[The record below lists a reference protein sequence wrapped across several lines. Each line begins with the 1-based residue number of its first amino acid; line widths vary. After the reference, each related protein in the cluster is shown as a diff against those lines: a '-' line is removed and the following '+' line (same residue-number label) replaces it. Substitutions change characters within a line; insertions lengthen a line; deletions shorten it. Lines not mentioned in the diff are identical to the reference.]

1 MKIVICASEAAPY
14 AKSGG
19 LGDVMEALPT
29 ALSRI
34 QGNEVW
40 LFLPYYNKI
49 KSNTAYE
56 TEQVAQFRVQMGWRQ
71 QYAGLRKLTDCP
83 RGFQVYFIDNDYYF
97 GTRTGAIYGDM
108 DDGERFAYFSKACL
122 DAMIAL
128 EFTPDVIQCN
138 DWQTGMIPVYLKA
151 SYRNTALK
159 NTRCMYTIHNIEY
172 QGWAN
177 ANFFDDIL
185 GLPWEY
191 RGCMDMNGSV
201 NMMKGAIETA
211 DLVTT
216 VSETYARELMYP
228 YYAHGLD
235 GILARN
241 AWKLSGITN
250 GIDTGIFDPETD
262 RNLPAHYSAAQIQP
276 GKAAC
281 KKAIQKELGLPQEP
295 DVPLMIMIT
304 RLVGHKGLDL
314 LCYVARRL
322 MWEENAQLILIGTG
336 EPQYETF
343 FRDLQAQFPDQVSA
357 QITFNVGLAARVY
370 AAGDIYLMPSKSEP
384 CGLSQMNAM
393 RYGTVPV
400 VHATG
405 GLKDTV
411 PPCDE
416 NGEGGLG
423 FTFQSYN
430 ADDFFAA
437 IVRALDLYNDHPE
450 KFRALQHTDMIQ
462 DFSWDVPAGK
472 YMELFE
478 KMLSW

>member
-1 MKIVICASEAAPY
+1 MRIAVCASEGAPY

-19 LGDVMEALPT
+19 LGDVMEALPA

-34 QGNEVW
+34 EGNEVA

-49 KSNTAYE
+49 KANANYE
-56 TEQVAQFRVQMGWRQ
+56 TEKVAEFRVQLGWRQ
-71 QYAGLRKLTDCP
+71 QYCGVMKLTNRTDKV
-83 RGFQVYFIDNDYYF
+83 QVYFLDNEYYF
-97 GTRTGAIYGDM
+97 GGRTGAIYGDM
-108 DDGERFAYFSKACL
+108 DDGERFAFFSRACL

-128 EFTPDVIQCN
+128 DFIPEIIQCN
-138 DWQTGMIPVYLKA
+138 DWQCALIPIYLKA
-151 SYRNTALK
+151 NYHGSFPK
-159 NTRCMYTIHNIEY
+159 TRCMYTIHNLEY

-177 ANFFDDIL
+177 ASFFDDML

-191 RGCMDMNGSV
+191 RSTLDMNNSV
-201 NMMKGAIETA
+201 NVMKGAIETA

-235 GILARN
+235 GILAN
-241 AWKLSGITN
+241 NSWKLTGITN
-250 GIDTGIFDPETD
+250 GIDTNTFNPETAKA
-262 RNLPAHYSAAQIQP
+262 LPAHFNAETFTE

-281 KKAIQKELGLPQEP
+281 KAALQEEVGLPVKP
-295 DVPLMIMIT
+295 DVPLMVMVT
-304 RLVGHKGLDL
+304 RLAGHKGLDL
-314 LCYVARRL
+314 LCYIARRL
-322 MWEENAQLILIGTG
+322 MWEEDAQLLILGTG
-336 EPQYETF
+336 EAQYESF
-343 FRDLQAQFPDQVSA
+343 FKDLANQFPEQVA
-357 QITFNVGLAARVY
+357 AKITFNLGLADRIY
-370 AAGDIYLMPSKSEP
+370 AGGDIYLMPSKSEP

-430 ADDFFAA
+430 ADDFYAA
-437 IVRALDLYNDHPE
+437 VKRALDLYNYHRDS
-450 KFRALQHTDMIQ
+450 FRALQKKEMEM

-472 YMELFE
+472 YMDLFHN
-478 KMLSW
+478 MLSW

>member
-1 MKIVICASEAAPY
+1 MKIAICASEAAPY

-19 LGDVMEALPT
+19 LGDVMEALPA

-34 QGNEVW
+34 EGNQVV

-49 KSNTAYE
+49 KTNTAYE

-71 QYAGLRKLTDCP
+71 QYAGLRKLLDCP

-122 DAMIAL
+122 DAILAL
-128 EFTPDVIQCN
+128 DYTPDVIQCN
-138 DWQTGMIPVYLKA
+138 DWQTAMIPVYLKA
-151 SYRNTALK
+151 TYHTTPLK
-159 NTRCMYTIHNIEY
+159 HTRCMYTIHNIEY

-177 ANFFDDIL
+177 ASFFDDVL

-191 RGCMDMNGSV
+191 RGCLDMNGSV
-201 NMMKGAIETA
+201 NVMKGAIETA

-241 AWKLSGITN
+241 AWKLTGITN
-250 GIDTGIFDPETD
+250 GIDTKVFNPETD
-262 RNLPAHYSAAQIQP
+262 RNLPAKYSAAKIHP
-276 GKAAC
+276 GKTQC
-281 KKAIQKELGLPQEP
+281 KTALQKELGLPVNP
-295 DVPLMIMIT
+295 DTPMMIMIT
-304 RLVGHKGLDL
+304 RLAGHKGLDL
-314 LCYVARRL
+314 LCYIARRL
-322 MWEENAQLILIGTG
+322 MWEENAQLVLIGTG
-336 EPQYETF
+336 EAQYETF
-343 FRDLQAQFPDQVSA
+343 FRELEEQFPEQVSA

-411 PPCDE
+411 PPCNE
-416 NGEGGLG
+416 AGEGGLG

-430 ADDFFAA
+430 ADDFYAA
-437 IVRALDLYNDHPE
+437 IRRALNLYNSNRPA
-450 KFRALQHTDMIQ
+450 FRALQKKEMET
-462 DFSWDVPAGK
+462 DFSWDVPAGR
-472 YMELFE
+472 YMELFRN
-478 KMLSW
+478 MLSW